1 MHIKTESEPH
11 AAKPAS
17 SATPSEAGDST
28 FNLAIE
34 QEYIARAM
42 RKGASANPEASL
54 PDQVLQSYCDS
65 LTSLAPRISL
75 AWIWFG
81 DPDATVVAP
90 QIFSG
95 RASAYAS
102 QLKIE
107 RNWLT
112 AKGPVFRAIDGRR
125 SVIFSIS
132 PLSVWKPW
140 RKVAREYGICS
151 VIALQLASSIDSRR
165 GLLVLYSDTDQYFDF
180 LGEQV
185 FRSMADLFSVVLS
198 KESRHT

>member
-1 MHIKTESEPH
+1 MPQ
-11 AAKPAS
+11 AAP
-17 SATPSEAGDST
+17 DSI

-42 RKGASANPEASL
+42 RKGAAAQHDAAL
-54 PDQVLQSYCDS
+54 PNQVLQSYCDS
-65 LTSLAPRISL
+65 LTSLAPRIAL

-81 DPDATVVAP
+81 EPGSQLVSP

-95 RASAYAS
+95 RASSYARD
-102 QLKIE
+102 LRIE

-125 SVIFSIS
+125 SEIFSIS
-132 PLSVWKPW
+132 PLSIWKPW
-140 RKVAREYGICS
+140 RTVARQHGICS
-151 VIALQLASSIDSRR
+151 VIALQLAASADPRR
-165 GLLVLYSDTDQYFDF
+165 GLLVLYSDTEQYFDF
-180 LGEQV
+180 LGDQV

-198 KESRHT
+198 RESRQP